1 MLDILKKHLEE
12 TAFQCVVATWINDLE
27 NEEQQ
32 AFALLK
38 QNRERIVFA
47 DLYKELSNNQTLPF
61 KITAFRSHMKGY
73 CTCQKS

>member
-12 TAFQCVVATWINDLE
+12 PVFQCVVANWIKELE
-27 NEEQQ
+27 DEEQK

-38 QNRERIVFA
+38 QNQERIVFA
-47 DLYKELSNNQTLPF
+47 DLYKELSDNQTLPF